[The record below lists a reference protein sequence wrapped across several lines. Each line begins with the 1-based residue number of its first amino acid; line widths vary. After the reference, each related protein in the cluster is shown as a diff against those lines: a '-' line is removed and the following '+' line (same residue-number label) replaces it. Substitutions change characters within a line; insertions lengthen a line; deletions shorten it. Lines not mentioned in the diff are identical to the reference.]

1 MGEEQEGD
9 ETKNSIK
16 TTSSSK
22 TLPNGISF
30 MAKRMGTKEW
40 VGKIYLETKE
50 WQGQELLDHEK
61 EGLEKNGEV
70 CPCKCTYRRQG

>member
-40 VGKIYLETKE
+40 VGKIYLET
-50 WQGQELLDHEK
+50 
-61 EGLEKNGEV
+61 
-70 CPCKCTYRRQG
+70 